1 MQVYTDLP
9 VARTIVPV
17 EQFDAVGDAGL
28 RDALLFVRGSSTPV
42 TADDAAAS
50 LSVHRSV
57 ARSRLERLLRAGLLQ
72 ATFAR
77 RSGRSGPGAGRPAKL
92 YAPAPERSALEFPA
106 RRLAQIVGGLVEEI
120 PAHARAGA
128 LRRVGEGYGRELAKA
143 AGVRGS
149 ADLQRGLE
157 GVCAGLR
164 ALGFPLTL
172 ERVGADG
179 ATISTPDC
187 PLRPLVR
194 DHPEAVEIDHGMWT
208 GLVEQGV
215 RGVAAANVNCST
227 TGCHGVDGAC
237 TVRLA
242 FAPTD

>member
-1 MQVYTDLP
+1 M
-9 VARTIVPV
+9 
-17 EQFDAVGDAGL
+17 EKG
-28 RDALLFVRGSSTPV
+28 
-42 TADDAAAS
+42 
-50 LSVHRSV
+50 
-57 ARSRLERLLRAGLLQ
+57 RLESEIAGFSALNEPVRRALYLYVAARNREVSRDEAARAVETSRTMAGFHLDRLVEEGLLEV
-72 ATFAR
+72 TFR
-77 RSGRSGPGAGRPAKL
+77 RLSGRSGPGAGRPAKL
-92 YAPAPERSALEFPA
+92 YAPAPERSALEFPP

-128 LRRVGEGYGRELAKA
+128 LRRVGEGYGRGLAKA

-172 ERVGADG
+172 ERVGAGG

-194 DHPEAVEIDHGMWT
+194 DHPEAVEIDHGMWA

-215 RGVAAANVNCST
+215 RGVTAANVNCST
-227 TGCHGVDGAC
+227 NGCHGVDGAC